1 MAESPAHKFGQLI
14 GGLVEA
20 VIKPQLETFCQG
32 HDLYL
37 DYQGR
42 QRPARASRK
51 VIWQD
56 LYGNKH
62 DLDFVIERHG
72 SETTI
77 GEPVAFIEVAW
88 RRYTRHSR
96 NKAQEI
102 QGAILP
108 LAETFRWNNPFLG
121 VVLAGVFTEGSL
133 AQLRSLGFR
142 VLYFP
147 YETLVTAFAAEG
159 VDVEF
164 DEDTPDDLFRAA
176 VHRIQAVSPR
186 ALERIKQRLVEA
198 NQDQINEFFAALRY
212 RLERQ
217 IVRVFV
223 IPLYG
228 RSNQFLT
235 VTAALNFLDAHNVAE
250 GASEFRRYEVEIE
263 FSNGDK
269 VQGAFE
275 TKWGAREFLE
285 RMAGRPY

>member
-1 MAESPAHKFGQLI
+1 M
-14 GGLVEA
+14 
-20 VIKPQLETFCQG
+20 
-32 HDLYL
+32 
-37 DYQGR
+37 
-42 QRPARASRK
+42 
-51 VIWQD
+51 
-56 LYGNKH
+56 
-62 DLDFVIERHG
+62 
-72 SETTI
+72 
-77 GEPVAFIEVAW
+77 
-88 RRYTRHSR
+88 
-96 NKAQEI
+96 
-102 QGAILP
+102 
-108 LAETFRWNNPFLG
+108 
-121 VVLAGVFTEGSL
+121 
-133 AQLRSLGFR
+133 
-142 VLYFP
+142 
-147 YETLVTAFAAEG
+147 
-159 VDVEF
+159 
-164 DEDTPDDLFRAA
+164 
-176 VHRIQAVSPR
+176 HRIQAVSPR